1 MIQSNV
7 GKDTLKRTF
16 IRLAIIS
23 IFNISTIFVPQTSS
37 FATTDCPNLNTFNNI
52 SGLILWLRA
61 DCVDGVDDDPVDGT
75 TISTWQDVSGNNNDA
90 SVVSGQTSPT
100 FQNDS
105 GNLINNQPVLNF
117 TRTSDSAGT
126 VLEVSNI
133 DIRAIT
139 RPDVSIFVV
148 YKTRRQTGDDADIL
162 GVWGNDDGGWDR
174 FFLAKFQNTG
184 NNGLISLGPTSSN
197 LDNSR
202 VTDSAVDGATK
213 LLTAIYDGNVVSS
226 TNSGPSNASKIYF
239 GSDLIRSFTDSTNAS
254 AAKTKLY
261 IGWDGDG
268 STFRG
273 DIAEFIVFDR
283 ALSSDLPTINEY
295 LNNKYNLALSVST
308 NLPDV
313 LLAHPKVQSINFSPL
328 NLSNSTNA
336 MICFSQVADSSGTAI
351 SGSPTLNISRTSTTS
366 GVTENATTNLWR
378 YDGTRSNVQDQINS
392 IIISGAGGGDVAPSS
407 SKWLRVHVT
416 SATSSANDCQDSQVN
431 KIVEIRSLKVETTRR
446 IVVGVD

>member
-1 MIQSNV
+1 
-7 GKDTLKRTF
+7 LKRSL
-16 IRLAIIS
+16 IRLIIIS
-23 IFNISTIFVPQTSS
+23 ITLISTIYAPRTES
-37 FATTDCPNLNTFNNI
+37 FATTDCPNLNSFNNI

-90 SVVSGQTSPT
+90 TVVLGQTSPT
-100 FQNDS
+100 FQSDNA
-105 GNLINNQPVLNF
+105 NLINTQPVLNF
-117 TRTSDSAGT
+117 TRTSDSSGT

-148 YKTRRQTGDDADIL
+148 YKTRRQAGDDADIL
-162 GVWGNDDGGWDR
+162 GVWGNDDGAWDR
-174 FFLAKFQNTG
+174 FFLAKFQYTG
-184 NNGLISLGPTSSN
+184 NNGLISLGPNSSN
-197 LDNSR
+197 LDSSR
-202 VTDSAVDGATK
+202 ITDSAVDGATK
-213 LLTAIYDGNVVSS
+213 LLTAIYDGNVVNG

-239 GSDLIRSFTDSTNAS
+239 GSELIRSFSDSTHAS

-313 LLAHPKVQSINFSPL
+313 LLAHPKVTNINFAPL
-328 NLSNSTNA
+328 SLSNSTNA
-336 MICFSQVADSSGTAI
+336 MICFSQVANSSGAAI
-351 SGSPTLNISRTSTTS
+351 SGSPTLSISRTTNTS
-366 GVTENATTNLWR
+366 GVTENIATNLWR
-378 YDGTRSNVQDQINS
+378 YDGTRSSVQDQINS
-392 IIISGAGGGDVAPSS
+392 ISISGVGGSEIAPSG

-416 SATSSANDCQDSQVN
+416 SATSSASDCQDSQAN
-431 KIVEIRSLKVETTRR
+431 KVVEIRSLNVETTRR
-446 IVVGVD
+446 ISVSVD